1 MDVFIGTD
9 IKAESLGHFQ
19 SPTDMHIIIDPFGN
33 VTWTRLLS
41 GIQLLA
47 PPWTVAHQTPLSTEC
62 PGKNTG
68 VGCRLLL
75 QRMKSYTSIKVE
87 ITKTIMIGG

>member
-9 IKAESLGHFQ
+9 TKAESLGHFQ
-19 SPTDMHIIIDPFGN
+19 SVADMHIIIDPFGD

-41 GIQLLA
+41 GVHLLV
-47 PPWTVAHQTPLSTEC
+47 PPWTVALQTPLSTEC

-87 ITKTIMIGG
+87 IIKTIMIGG